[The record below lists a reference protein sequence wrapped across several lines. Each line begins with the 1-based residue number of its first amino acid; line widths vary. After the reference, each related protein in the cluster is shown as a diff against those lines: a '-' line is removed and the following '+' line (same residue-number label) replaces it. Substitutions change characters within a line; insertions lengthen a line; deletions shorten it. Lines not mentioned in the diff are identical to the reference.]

1 MFRKKDLNQLLGG
14 CLTDYKTYARGTYR
28 GFQVI
33 FNLRTVNNVQMF
45 YATINASAPN
55 QEAFSALTS
64 YLEEQ
69 KSSNKF
75 FRGFTCYEHF
85 IELELTSPTLAK
97 KIPAAFNDIIDPIIQ
112 YIIMQG
118 FTAGCQNCGD
128 QTAPLDCY
136 QINNTHQM
144 LCSSCSHE
152 VEALLEDNRAAI
164 KGQKSSLVPGL
175 VGALLG
181 ALIGG
186 AMWIGIYKLGYIA
199 GIAGAV
205 TVICA
210 MKGYEKF
217 GGAMDVKGVLISVL
231 ISVAMIY
238 FANNIA
244 WAWEAYDALKSY
256 GFTFSD
262 AYRGLH
268 DILVETETTN
278 SYYADLGIG
287 YFLTLICS
295 IGTIVNALRTSS
307 GSYRMRKAK

>member
-33 FNLRTVNNVQMF
+33 FNLRAVNNAQMF

-55 QEAFSALTS
+55 PEAFTALTS
-64 YLEEQ
+64 YLEGQ
-69 KSSNKF
+69 KSNQKF

-85 IELELTSPTLAK
+85 IELELTSPALAK

-112 YIIMQG
+112 YITMQG
-118 FTAGCQNCGD
+118 FYAGCQNCGD
-128 QTAPLDCY
+128 STASLDCY
-136 QINNTHQM
+136 QINDTHQM
-144 LCSSCSHE
+144 LCESCSHQ
-152 VEALLEDNRAAI
+152 VEAQLEDNKAAL
-164 KGQKSSLVPGL
+164 KSQKSSLIPGL

-181 ALIGG
+181 SLIG
-186 AMWIGIYKLGYIA
+186 AVMWIGIYKLGYIA
-199 GIAGAV
+199 GIAGAI

-210 MKGYEKF
+210 MKGYEMF
-217 GGAMDVKGVLISVL
+217 GKAMDVKGVLVSVL
-231 ISVAMIY
+231 ISVVVIY

-262 AYRGLH
+262 AYRGLQ
-268 DILVETETTN
+268 DILVETEMTKN
-278 SYYADLGIG
+278 YYADLGIG
-287 YFLTLICS
+287 YFLTFICS
-295 IGTIVNALRTSS
+295 IGTIISALRTSS
-307 GSYRMRKAK
+307 GSYKMKKAK

>member
-1 MFRKKDLNQLLGG
+1 
-14 CLTDYKTYARGTYR
+14 
-28 GFQVI
+28 
-33 FNLRTVNNVQMF
+33 
-45 YATINASAPN
+45 
-55 QEAFSALTS
+55 
-64 YLEEQ
+64 
-69 KSSNKF
+69 
-75 FRGFTCYEHF
+75 
-85 IELELTSPTLAK
+85 
-97 KIPAAFNDIIDPIIQ
+97 
-112 YIIMQG
+112 
-118 FTAGCQNCGD
+118 
-128 QTAPLDCY
+128 
-136 QINNTHQM
+136 M